1 MRKKKIVGKKTAWHD
16 CMESKDKN
24 AMTHSPVFADAK
36 KKWMKTNG
44 NKSCLHKMHSHSIL
58 NPIHNHIVY

>member
-1 MRKKKIVGKKTAWHD
+1 MEKSACEKKIVGKKTAWHD

-36 KKWMKTNG
+36 KNG
-44 NKSCLHKMHSHSIL
+44 WKQTETKAVCIKCTLTL
-58 NPIHNHIVY
+58 Y